1 MNSLYRTFFASL
13 VIATLFALLVAC
25 DSSGTSEGLD
35 NPYSQ
40 KMTLSGFVQ
49 KGPFSKGSKISIQE
63 LDAVTL
69 LPVGNATEG
78 EVLNDEGVYLLE
90 FAEFES
96 PYALL
101 TATGTFRDELTG
113 EKSKATVTLNALIDL
128 TDRTTA
134 NVNLLTHLE
143 YLRVLYLVENEGLT
157 VNDAKKQVEKE
168 VFGEFSING
177 NFALAEDLNIYGDS
191 DGDAALFA
199 ISVIMLGGLDKEGS
213 ASLPFGLTSKH
224 DDSDEENTKLASRI
238 SDFIEDMVYDGFWQN
253 NRLAAIMAD
262 WAMEQSAKGNFD
274 SFRKSAA
281 FYIDYFWW
289 KVYGFDACD
298 SRLEESAWLNW
309 NSYSAWNGKY
319 FICSGGKWVL
329 EKEPD
334 NWKDTVNVADTT
346 DIKDTTSVAD
356 TSGVADTT
364 QVKDTTSVKDT
375 SSVADTSTVDTS
387 AVTDTTDLSGLS
399 DFEKD
404 TRGLACQFFGKIE
417 HGVVDTNNVYF
428 CYGKEWKLFD
438 GDENAR
444 YYKMIDSRDGQI
456 YRYVYIGSQRW
467 MAENLNYGGEGV
479 YTWNDAR
486 SACPDGWHLPGKE
499 EWDYMFKYIS
509 SSSASE
515 MDKYG
520 FATIPVG
527 QTSANYWTSSYAKD
541 YQYIF
546 SYSFQFSNTGTV
558 MNGLL
563 NTTDR
568 FPVRCVNDYNP
579 SFACTDQTRYETIN
593 CNYISYLVCA
603 DSGWVTMSIDE
614 YNEFK
619 WTVGYERQVRWD
631 DSSPRKCMVY
641 ENSAWHER
649 DSSNCKLGIG
659 GCTAAYQDSIL
670 KTSNG
675 AQYICDSF
683 AWRKPTHLEIDT
695 KKWGLDYEEGA
706 VKVADCYWEH
716 TYVFQ
721 DGKWRQGTE
730 LDSILVAR
738 GGTACL
744 NVGEISSIKYDGK
757 YYQCT
762 ANTSGDVPQ
771 EWVAMPAI
779 YNDTHDEIA
788 ECSATGLYGNGT
800 LHNMYNQD
808 SRIYACDDGEFRRSN
823 RPERLLGRGCTSY
836 NRGEKLKKNLSHFV
850 CGQDGW
856 IIDPDVSVSG
866 TMVDDRNDK
875 EYRTVDIWNLT
886 WMAENLNF
894 ADATQLSVLRG
905 RTSCYNDDEEK
916 CEAYGTLY
924 GCAAARAVCPDGWR
938 LPVRADIDSLIL
950 FYFNMGL
957 ARTTE
962 LRSSTGWTDPDGAS
976 ANGENRSGFNI
987 LPGGHKNG
995 DGTYEGEGQESWFWY
1010 DYDCD
1015 TRMMGFYASYDDYV
1029 GYSYKDD
1036 AEVGYYVRCVKDPE

>member
-1 MNSLYRTFFASL
+1 MNRWYRTFFVSL
-13 VIATLFALLVAC
+13 VIATLFALLAAC
-25 DSSGTSEGLD
+25 DGSGTGEELD

-40 KMTLSGFVQ
+40 KTSLSGFVQ
-49 KGPFSKGSKISIQE
+49 KGPFLKGSKISIQE

-69 LPVGNATEG
+69 LPVGSATAG
-78 EVLNDEGVYLLE
+78 EVLNDEGVYSID
-90 FAEFES
+90 FVEFES
-96 PYALL
+96 PFALL
-101 TATGTFRDELTG
+101 TAEGKFRDELTD
-113 EKSKATVTLNALIDL
+113 EKSNAPVTLYALVDL
-128 TDRTTA
+128 TARKSA

-143 YLRVLYLVENEGLT
+143 YMRVLYLVKEEGLT
-157 VNDAKKQVEKE
+157 VAEAKKQAERE
-168 VFGEFSING
+168 VFAA
-177 NFALAEDLNIYGDS
+177 FAIEGDFELAEDLNIYS
-191 DGDAALFA
+191 DGDGNAALLA
-199 ISVIMLGGLDKEGS
+199 ISVLMLGGLDKEGVV
-213 ASLPFGLTSKH
+213 SLPFGISTKSEDAGS
-224 DDSDEENTKLASRI
+224 DDSKLAQRI
-238 SDFIEDMVYDGFWQN
+238 ADVAEDLSSDGFWRN
-253 NRLAAIMAD
+253 VKTAAIMAD
-262 WAMEQSAKGNFD
+262 WAEEQSRTGKFD
-274 SFRKSAA
+274 SFRRSAA
-281 FYIDYFWW
+281 RYIDYFWW

-298 SRLEESAWLNW
+298 LRMEGSAWLNQ
-309 NSYSAWNGKY
+309 NSHSALNGVS
-319 FICSGGKWVL
+319 FICRSEKWIPENL
-329 EKEPD
+329 PE
-334 NWKDTVNVADTT
+334 NRKDTVDVADTT
-346 DIKDTTSVAD
+346 D
-356 TSGVADTT
+356 
-364 QVKDTTSVKDT
+364 VKDTTGVTDT
-375 SSVADTSTVDTS
+375 TVVDTAGVADTSTVDTS
-387 AVTDTTDLSGLS
+387 GVADTTVVDTLS

-404 TRGLACQFFGKIE
+404 TQGQKCSYFGQII

-444 YYKMIDSRDGQI
+444 YYKLTDGRDGQI

-467 MAENLNYGGEGV
+467 MAENLNYGGEGT

-486 SACPDGWHLPGKE
+486 SACPAGWHLPSKE
-499 EWDYMFKYIS
+499 EWDYMFKYIGS
-509 SSSASE
+509 TSQDE
-515 MDKYG
+515 LDKFG
-520 FATIPVG
+520 FAARPAGLLGV
-527 QTSANYWTSSYAKD
+527 SYWTSSYDKD
-541 YQYIF
+541 SQGRYPYDIF
-546 SYSFQFSNTGTV
+546 FSSTGTG
-558 MNGLL
+558 MSRLHDS
-563 NTTDR
+563 TSR
-568 FPVRCVNDYNP
+568 FPVRCVDNYNP

-641 ENSAWHER
+641 EKSAWHER

-683 AWRKPTHLEIDT
+683 AWRKATHLEIDT
-695 KKWGLDYEEGA
+695 KGWGLDFEEGTVRRA
-706 VKVADCYWEH
+706 ECLSDHY
-716 TYVFQ
+716 YVFQ
-721 DGKWRQGTE
+721 DGKWRLGTE

-738 GGTACL
+738 GGTACMH
-744 NVGEISSIKYDGK
+744 VGDMSSIKYNGK

-823 RPERLLGRGCTSY
+823 RPERFLGRGCTSY

-938 LPVRADIDSLIL
+938 LPVQADIDSLIL
-950 FYFNMGL
+950 FYYNMGL
-957 ARTTE
+957 DRSKE

-976 ANGENRSGFNI
+976 ANGDNRSGFNI

-1015 TRMMGFYASYDDYV
+1015 TRMMGFYASYDYV
-1029 GYSYKDD
+1029 RYSYKDD
-1036 AEVGYYVRCVKDPE
+1036 AEVGYYVRCVKDP

>member
-1 MNSLYRTFFASL
+1 MNLWYRTLFASL
-13 VIATLFALLVAC
+13 VIATLFALLAAC
-25 DSSGTSEGLD
+25 DSGGTGEGLD

-40 KMTLSGFVQ
+40 KTTLSGFVQ

-78 EVLNDEGVYLLE
+78 EVLNDEGTYLME
-90 FAEFES
+90 FVEYES
-96 PYALL
+96 PFALL
-101 TATGTFRDELTG
+101 TAEGKFRDELTE
-113 EKSKATVTLNALIDL
+113 EKTKSPVTLYALVDL
-128 TDRTTA
+128 TARKSA

-143 YLRVLYLVENEGLT
+143 YMRVLYLVKEEGLT
-157 VNDAKKQVEKE
+157 VAEAKKQAERE
-168 VFGEFSING
+168 VFAAFAIDG
-177 NFALAEDLNIYGDS
+177 NFELAEDLNIYS
-191 DGDAALFA
+191 DGDGNAALFA
-199 ISVIMLGGLDKEGS
+199 ISVLMLGGLDKEG
-213 ASLPFGLTSKH
+213 AENLPFGLSTKSEDAGK
-224 DDSDEENTKLASRI
+224 DESKLAQRI
-238 SDFIEDMVYDGFWQN
+238 ADFADDLSSDGIWRDAKT
-253 NRLAAIMAD
+253 AALMAD
-262 WAMEQSAKGNFD
+262 WAEEQSRTGKFD

-281 FYIDYFWW
+281 LYIDYFWW

-298 SRLEESAWLNW
+298 SKQEGSAWLNQ
-309 NSYSAWNGKY
+309 NSYSVMNGVS
-319 FICSGGKWVL
+319 FMCRNEKWIP
-329 EKEPD
+329 EKLPE
-334 NWKDTVNVADTT
+334 NEKDTVDVADTT
-346 DIKDTTSVAD
+346 GVKDTT
-356 TSGVADTT
+356 GVADTT

-375 SSVADTSTVDTS
+375 TQVKDTASVADTSG
-387 AVTDTTDLSGLS
+387 VTDTTDLSGLS

-404 TRGLACQFFGKIE
+404 TRGLACQYFGKIE

-438 GDENAR
+438 GDENAK
-444 YYKMIDSRDGQI
+444 YYKMIDSRDGRI
-456 YRYVYIGSQRW
+456 YRYVYIGSQKW
-467 MAENLNYGGEGV
+467 MAENLNYGGKGT

-486 SACPDGWHLPGKE
+486 SACPDGWHLPSKE
-499 EWDYMFKYIS
+499 EWDYMFKYIGS
-509 SSSASE
+509 TSQDE
-515 MDKYG
+515 LDKFG
-520 FATIPVG
+520 FAARPAGLLGV
-527 QTSANYWTSSYAKD
+527 SYWTSSYDKD
-541 YQYIF
+541 SQGRYPYDIF
-546 SYSFQFSNTGTV
+546 FSSTGTG
-558 MNGLL
+558 MSRLHDS
-563 NTTDR
+563 TSR
-568 FPVRCVNDYNP
+568 FPVRCVNNYNP

-762 ANTSGDVPQ
+762 ANASGNILQ

-788 ECSATGLYGNGT
+788 ECCATGLYGNGT

-823 RPERLLGRGCTSY
+823 RPERFLGRGCTSY

-894 ADATQLSVLRG
+894 ADASKLTVLRG

-938 LPVRADIDSLIL
+938 LPVQADIDSLIL
-950 FYFNMGL
+950 FYYNMGL
-957 ARTTE
+957 DRSKE

-976 ANGENRSGFNI
+976 ANGDNRSGFNI

-1036 AEVGYYVRCVKDPE
+1036 VEVGYYVRCVKDPE